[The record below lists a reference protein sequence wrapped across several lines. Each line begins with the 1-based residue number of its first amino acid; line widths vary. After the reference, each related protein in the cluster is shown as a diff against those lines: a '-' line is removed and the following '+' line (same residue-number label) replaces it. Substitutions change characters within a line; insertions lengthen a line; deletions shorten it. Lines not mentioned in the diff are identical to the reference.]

1 MKYARVSFLIFLLL
15 KPYYIFGSGG
25 LQFADIFLILSAI
38 IALSLLFLNRRSNSS
53 AKSVIRDNRFFVIF
67 TFLAIAINVCYF
79 VTLGKASF
87 LLSSSYLIFNL
98 VAVTL
103 FSYLSRDKSFLSRIS
118 SIFEIHLV
126 VQTIIFLLGIGRM
139 YDETRYMGTM
149 NDPNQFGFFVFITF
163 LYIYVIRHWLNAR
176 STRTLLALVLALFLI
191 ALSGS
196 TGMILGI
203 GFFVVAILCYAF
215 LQIGRTRY
223 STIQRI
229 AYICSIAI
237 TSFIFI
243 IMPAWSLVRGESSI
257 SEVLSEQV
265 IIERISNKASSGGTT
280 NGLTFWEDRGYDKL
294 YLYPQY
300 ILFGAGQGEYSR
312 FVKAAMPL
320 EVHATLPA
328 ILFVYGFIP
337 CGILIIWIYRRL
349 KDAPVYAKVALIA
362 LIVESFTLLNQRQS
376 LFWMFV
382 VLVGGVSRATAT
394 DLSDKCLLEKNS

>member
-15 KPYYIFGSGG
+15 KPFYIFGSGG

-67 TFLAIAINVCYF
+67 TFLAIAINICYF

-257 SEVLSEQV
+257 SEALSEQV

-280 NGLTFWEDRGYDKL
+280 NGLTFWEDRGYDN
-294 YLYPQY
+294 LYPQY